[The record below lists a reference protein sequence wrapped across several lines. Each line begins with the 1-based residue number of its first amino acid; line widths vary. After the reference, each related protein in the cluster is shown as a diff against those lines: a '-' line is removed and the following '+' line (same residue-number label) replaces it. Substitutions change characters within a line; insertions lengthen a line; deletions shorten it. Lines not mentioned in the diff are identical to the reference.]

1 MDGTVTGGWNG
12 TVIATMT
19 ATTADFKSG
28 TYTIDAAAYLEDGI
42 VITGS
47 GSGVFETL
55 GGHSW
60 RLNGVDIISDGTC
73 VASEGELD
81 LASRSY
87 NGKMFEMT

>member
-1 MDGTVTGGWNG
+1 
-12 TVIATMT
+12 MT

-28 TYTIDAAAYLEDGI
+28 TYTITAAAYLDDGI
-42 VITGS
+42 VVTGN

-60 RLNGVDIISDGTC
+60 RLNGVDIILDGTR
-73 VASEGELD
+73 VASEGELQ
-81 LASRSY
+81 LADRSY